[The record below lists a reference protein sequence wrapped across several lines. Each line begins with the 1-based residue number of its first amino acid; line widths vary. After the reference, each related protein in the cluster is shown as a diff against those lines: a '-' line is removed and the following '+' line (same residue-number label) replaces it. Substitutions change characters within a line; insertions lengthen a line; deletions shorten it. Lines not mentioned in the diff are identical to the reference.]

1 MKAIVVR
8 SYGGPEALRLE
19 DVDRPQPGNGEVL
32 VKVRAVTVNRTRDL
46 NVCAGQAGGPE
57 ALPLVPGQDP
67 AGEIVEVGT
76 GVLASR
82 AGQRV
87 IVSSRLT
94 CGECTACKAGRGSD
108 CPKSRHIGIH
118 RWGGYAEYVAVP
130 EGQAI
135 PIADSLSF
143 AEAAVAMRHFPM
155 AYQQL
160 RGKLEVQPGEWLLVM
175 GASGGLGSACVQVAK
190 LLGAKVIAG
199 AGGDERVSVAMALGA
214 DYGINYRREDL
225 TKRVRE
231 ITGGRGVDAICENIS
246 DPTTFPAAFASLAI
260 MGRLVTAGAHGGGT
274 VPVNMKQLYQSR
286 QRILGSAGHDP
297 LDIVK
302 AMEGAGSGQLKAKVD
317 LVMPLDKLL
326 EAFQLIHERKVAG
339 KIVIDPHSRP
349 AQ

>member
-1 MKAIVVR
+1 MNPMKAILVR
-8 SYGGPEALRLE
+8 SYGGPEVIRLE
-19 DVDRPQPGNGEVL
+19 HGVTVPEPAAGEVL

-67 AGEIVEVGT
+67 AGEIVAVGP
-76 GVLASR
+76 GVADAR
-82 AGQRV
+82 IGERV

-94 CGECTACKAGRGSD
+94 CGECEFCKTGRGSD
-108 CPKSRHIGIH
+108 CRKSRHIGIH

-130 EGQAI
+130 AGQATSI
-135 PIADSLSF
+135 GQLGF

-160 RGKLEVQPGEWLLVM
+160 RGKAELRPGEWVLVM

-190 LLGAKVIAG
+190 LLGATVIAG
-199 AGGDERVSVAMALGA
+199 AGGDERVAAAMALGA
-214 DYGINYRREDL
+214 DHGINYRREDL
-225 TKRVRE
+225 TARVRE
-231 ITGGRGVDAICENIS
+231 ITGGHGVDVVCENIS

-297 LDIVK
+297 LDITL
-302 AMEGAGSGQLKAKVD
+302 AMEGAGSGRLKAKVD
-317 LVMPLDKLL
+317 LVLPLERLH
-326 EAFQLIHERKVAG
+326 EAFDLIHHRKVAG
-339 KIVIDPHSRP
+339 KVVIDPQ
-349 AQ
+349 A